1 MSTSN
6 LLSLLLLLIT
16 SAKLA
21 LASTLLTKE
30 EWIFSNPD
38 GTETTS
44 SMSNLG
50 NAFSNKAFGSLN
62 ISGQS
67 LQFGY
72 DGETDKIFSVNQ
84 FTGPVPSAG
93 IVEMSWIFS
102 SIDFSR
108 TAIASG
114 IANVGFDFRD
124 QAGTPWMLKD
134 DTLLA
139 GVRLSHQKGKTRV
152 QLQSSDVA
160 KYTTIK
166 IFPYAVF
173 AEELKV
179 RVRFD
184 FDQAGTAGSLQVI
197 VQLGQQKEEF
207 LVSDAVLPVG
217 ANLTGYRIIQQ
228 TKNGKTNWAMGDS
241 VTVNE
246 YRLSASN

>member
-6 LLSLLLLLIT
+6 LFSLLLLLIT
-16 SAKLA
+16 SAKLV
-21 LASTLLTKE
+21 LASTLVTKE
-30 EWIFSNPD
+30 EWTFSDPD
-38 GTETTS
+38 GSETTS

-50 NAFSNKAFGSLN
+50 NAFSRKDFGSLN
-62 ISGQS
+62 ISDQS

-72 DGETDKIFSVNQ
+72 DGQTDKIFSVNQ
-84 FTGPVPSAG
+84 FTGPVPSEG
-93 IVEMSWIFS
+93 IVEMSWTFS
-102 SIDFSR
+102 SIDFR
-108 TAIASG
+108 A
-114 IANVGFDFRD
+114 

-152 QLQSSDVA
+152 QLQSSDVP

-184 FDQAGTAGSLQVI
+184 FDQAGTVGSLQVI
-197 VQLGQQKEEF
+197 LQTGEQEEEYV
-207 LVSDAVLPVG
+207 VSDGVLPVG
-217 ANLTGYRIIQQ
+217 GNLTGYRIIQQ
-228 TKNGKTNWAMGDS
+228 TRNGKTNWALGDL

-246 YRLSASN
+246 NRLSASN

>member
-1 MSTSN
+1 MSTLKSF
-6 LLSLLLLLIT
+6 SLLLLLIT
-16 SAKLA
+16 LAKLA
-21 LASTLLTKE
+21 LASTLVTKE
-30 EWIFSNPD
+30 EWTFSDLD

-44 SMSNLG
+44 SMSNKG
-50 NAFSNKAFGSLN
+50 NAFSKKVFGSLN

-72 DGETDKIFSVNQ
+72 DGQTDKIFHVNQ
-84 FTGPVPSAG
+84 FTGPVPSKG

-102 SIDFSR
+102 FIDFSR
-108 TAIASG
+108 TALASA

-134 DTLLA
+134 DTLLG
-139 GVRLSHQKGKTRV
+139 GVRLSHQNGKTRV
-152 QLQSSDVA
+152 QLQSSDFP

-173 AEELKV
+173 TEELKV

-197 VQLGQQKEEF
+197 LQLGDQDEECV
-207 LVSDAVLPVG
+207 VSDGVLPVG
-217 ANLTGYRIIQQ
+217 VNLTGYRIIQQ
-228 TKNGKTNWAMGDS
+228 TRNGKTNWALGDL